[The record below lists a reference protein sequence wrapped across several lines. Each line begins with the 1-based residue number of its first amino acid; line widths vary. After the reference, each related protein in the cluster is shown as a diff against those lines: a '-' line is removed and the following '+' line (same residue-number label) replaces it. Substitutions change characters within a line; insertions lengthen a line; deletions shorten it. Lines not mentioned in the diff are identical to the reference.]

1 MCRIVS
7 GRLIGQTN
15 DYFICNTCNNFCKSK
30 TLKHSQKLLIPI
42 RRRRNPNYPN
52 PSSRPLSLLLLHH
65 RPRCRPPLRPS
76 RPPPPP
82 LIPTKC
88 VPLLPTIWHVC
99 SGSLLLGV
107 FYVVMDPPST
117 KYCRRR
123 KKEERKKKY
132 PSPHISNQSVL
143 CIGPKVLVKD
153 EQH

>member
-1 MCRIVS
+1 MCS
-7 GRLIGQTN
+7 EDYIGQTHRADQRLLLN
-15 DYFICNTCNNFCKSK
+15 YITHVICNNFCKSK

-52 PSSRPLSLLLLHH
+52 PSCPLSLLLLHH

-82 LIPTKC
+82 LTPTKC
-88 VPLLPTIWHVC
+88 VPLLPTVWHVC

-117 KYCRRR
+117 KHCRRR
-123 KKEERKKKY
+123 KKEERKK
-132 PSPHISNQSVL
+132 STQVHIFQISLYCV
-143 CIGPKVLVKD
+143 
-153 EQH
+153 